1 MDGYRESCL
10 RGGTDPPQSLDPRVH
25 SPGRA
30 SGQALDLVA
39 DWPCCSRAAYFDSGA
54 PESENDC
61 ASSGEVV
68 VYQPERTAVNLF
80 VDYQCLNRNGK
91 GKSDAGI
98 PAKLF
103 RKRICGPP
111 AGRDLPDRVFKGKS

>member
-1 MDGYRESCL
+1 MSQIGHAFQE
-10 RGGTDPPQSLDPRVH
+10 PPIS
-25 SPGRA
+25 
-30 SGQALDLVA
+30 
-39 DWPCCSRAAYFDSGA
+39 FTGA

-91 GKSDAGI
+91 GKSDVGI

-103 RKRICGPP
+103 RMCICGQP
-111 AGRDLPDRVFKGKS
+111 AGQDLPDRL